1 MGLIPFLSP
10 IRLSNR
16 VKMGVLTY
24 VVQVANLAIT
34 TKEDDIRHM
43 FGYIGRIDE
52 VQMYPRNVSLM
63 PVPTKVA
70 FIKFRHR
77 RDAAV
82 ALHLTNAIL
91 VDKLIQV
98 IPWRED
104 EMPTEAIALQSL
116 FPGQQV
122 GATFGAQPPKLETVL
137 CDAGLPPPPTIPTT
151 VDADIRDQ
159 IQRTVHIKGIN
170 PQTTTVSDVLDH
182 MQDHA
187 GEVKYVTLAGEGDF
201 VEECDAYVEFG
212 TLKGVLGALKMEN
225 LTIKEKT
232 FTVECARCAIL
243 KSTLKPKTSAEAAV
257 EIAEA
262 LKASKDGRLP
272 SDYYGEPTG
281 NLDPAEQAALDE
293 KRRERKEKEK
303 KEKEEKRS
311 KRSRS
316 RKRSKSRKRSR
327 SKKRSRSR
335 DRERRRRSRS
345 GSRSKKSK
353 RSRRSRSRDRKNRDR
368 KRSKSRDKEREKD
381 VKSEKMDETEQ
392 STEQMPPLVAANDS
406 AD

>member
-1 MGLIPFLSP
+1 MIHLF
-10 IRLSNR
+10 R

-303 KEKEEKRS
+303 EKRS
-311 KRSRS
+311 KRSR
-316 RKRSKSRKRSR
+316 SRKRSR

-335 DRERRRRSRS
+335 KRSKSRERSRRDRSS
-345 GSRSKKSK
+345 SRSKKSK
-353 RSRRSRSRDRKNRDR
+353 RSRRSRSRDKKRSRSRDR
-368 KRSKSRDKEREKD
+368 KRDSRDKEENGTD
-381 VKSEKMDETEQ
+381 VKIETADSEVKTET
-392 STEQMPPLVAANDS
+392 
-406 AD
+406 

>member
-1 MGLIPFLSP
+1 MGNAEYMGTHP
-10 IRLSNR
+10 IFESDFDCLTDFR
-16 VKMGVLTY
+16 MGQLTY
-24 VVQVANLAIT
+24 VIQVNNLAIT

-43 FGYIGRIDE
+43 FGYIGRLDE

-63 PVPTKVA
+63 PVPTKIA

-137 CDAGLPPPPTIPTT
+137 CDAGPPPPPTIPTT

-303 KEKEEKRS
+303 EKRS
-311 KRSRS
+311 KRSR
-316 RKRSKSRKRSR
+316 SRKRSR

-335 DRERRRRSRS
+335 KRSKSRERSRRDRSS
-345 GSRSKKSK
+345 SRSKKSK
-353 RSRRSRSRDRKNRDR
+353 RSRRSRSRDRKRSRSRDR
-368 KRSKSRDKEREKD
+368 KRDSRDKEENGND
-381 VKSEKMDETEQ
+381 NVKIETAD
-392 STEQMPPLVAANDS
+392 TEVKIET
-406 AD
+406 

>member
-303 KEKEEKRS
+303 EKRS
-311 KRSRS
+311 KRSR
-316 RKRSKSRKRSR
+316 SRKRSR

-335 DRERRRRSRS
+335 KRSKSRERSRRDRSS
-345 GSRSKKSK
+345 SRSKKSK
-353 RSRRSRSRDRKNRDR
+353 RSRRSRSRDKKRSRSRDR
-368 KRSKSRDKEREKD
+368 KRDSRDKEENGTD
-381 VKSEKMDETEQ
+381 VKIETADSEVKTET
-392 STEQMPPLVAANDS
+392 
-406 AD
+406 

>member
-122 GATFGAQPPKLETVL
+122 GATFGSQPPKLETVL

-151 VDADIRDQ
+151 VDADKRDQ

-257 EIAEA
+257 EIVEA

-303 KEKEEKRS
+303 EKRS

-316 RKRSKSRKRSR
+316 RKRSRSE
-327 SKKRSRSR
+327 KRSRSR
-335 DRERRRRSRS
+335 KRSKSRERSRRDRSS
-345 GSRSKKSK
+345 SRSKKSK
-353 RSRRSRSRDRKNRDR
+353 RSRRSRSRDKKRSRSRDR
-368 KRSKSRDKEREKD
+368 KRDSRDKEENGTD
-381 VKSEKMDETEQ
+381 VKIETADSEVKTET
-392 STEQMPPLVAANDS
+392 
-406 AD
+406 

>member
-116 FPGQQV
+116 FPGSQV

-303 KEKEEKRS
+303 EKRS
-311 KRSRS
+311 KRSR
-316 RKRSKSRKRSR
+316 SRKRSR

-335 DRERRRRSRS
+335 KRSKSRERSRRDRSS
-345 GSRSKKSK
+345 SRSKKSK
-353 RSRRSRSRDRKNRDR
+353 RSRRSRSRDKKRSRSRDR
-368 KRSKSRDKEREKD
+368 KRDSRDKEENGTD
-381 VKSEKMDETEQ
+381 VKIETADSEVKTET
-392 STEQMPPLVAANDS
+392 
-406 AD
+406 

>member
-1 MGLIPFLSP
+1 
-10 IRLSNR
+10 
-16 VKMGVLTY
+16 MGVLTY

-232 FTVECARCAIL
+232 FTVECARCPIL
-243 KSTLKPKTSAEAAV
+243 KSSLKPKTSAEAAV

-303 KEKEEKRS
+303 EKRS
-311 KRSRS
+311 KRSR
-316 RKRSKSRKRSR
+316 SRKRSR

-335 DRERRRRSRS
+335 KRSKSRERSRRDRSS
-345 GSRSKKSK
+345 SRSKKSK
-353 RSRRSRSRDRKNRDR
+353 RSRRSRSRDKKRSRSRDR
-368 KRSKSRDKEREKD
+368 KRDSRDKEENGNDNAKIETAGTE
-381 VKSEKMDETEQ
+381 VKTET
-392 STEQMPPLVAANDS
+392 
-406 AD
+406 

>member
-303 KEKEEKRS
+303 EKRS

-316 RKRSKSRKRSR
+316 RKRSRSE
-327 SKKRSRSR
+327 KRSRSR
-335 DRERRRRSRS
+335 KRSKSRERSRRDRSS
-345 GSRSKKSK
+345 SRSKKSK
-353 RSRRSRSRDRKNRDR
+353 RSRRSRSRDKKRSRSRDR
-368 KRSKSRDKEREKD
+368 KRDSRDKEENGTD
-381 VKSEKMDETEQ
+381 VKIETAD
-392 STEQMPPLVAANDS
+392 SKVKTET
-406 AD
+406 

>member
-303 KEKEEKRS
+303 EKRS
-311 KRSRS
+311 KRSR
-316 RKRSKSRKRSR
+316 SRKRSR

-335 DRERRRRSRS
+335 KRSKSRERSRRDRSS
-345 GSRSKKSK
+345 SRSKKSK
-353 RSRRSRSRDRKNRDR
+353 RSRRSRSRDKKRSRSRDR
-368 KRSKSRDKEREKD
+368 KRDSRDKEENGTD
-381 VKSEKMDETEQ
+381 VKIETAD
-392 STEQMPPLVAANDS
+392 SKVKTET
-406 AD
+406 

>member
-1 MGLIPFLSP
+1 
-10 IRLSNR
+10 
-16 VKMGVLTY
+16 MGVLTY

-225 LTIKEKT
+225 LTIKEKN

-303 KEKEEKRS
+303 EKRS
-311 KRSRS
+311 KRSR
-316 RKRSKSRKRSR
+316 SRKRSR

-335 DRERRRRSRS
+335 KRSKSRERSRRDRSS
-345 GSRSKKSK
+345 SRSKKSK
-353 RSRRSRSRDRKNRDR
+353 RSRRSRSRDKKRSRSRDR
-368 KRSKSRDKEREKD
+368 KRDSRDKEENGTD
-381 VKSEKMDETEQ
+381 VKIETADSEVKTET
-392 STEQMPPLVAANDS
+392 
-406 AD
+406 

>member
-1 MGLIPFLSP
+1 
-10 IRLSNR
+10 
-16 VKMGVLTY
+16 MGVLTY

-303 KEKEEKRS
+303 EKRS
-311 KRSRS
+311 KRSR
-316 RKRSKSRKRSR
+316 SRKRSR

-335 DRERRRRSRS
+335 KRSKSRERSRRDRSS
-345 GSRSKKSK
+345 SRSKKSK
-353 RSRRSRSRDRKNRDR
+353 RSRRSRSRDKKRSRSRDR
-368 KRSKSRDKEREKD
+368 KRDSRDKEENGTD
-381 VKSEKMDETEQ
+381 VKIETADSEVKTET
-392 STEQMPPLVAANDS
+392 
-406 AD
+406 

>member
-52 VQMYPRNVSLM
+52 IQMYPRNVSLM

-82 ALHLTNAIL
+82 SLHLTNSIL

-104 EMPTEAIALQSL
+104 EMPTEAVALQSL
-116 FPGQQV
+116 FPGQTM
-122 GATFGAQPPKLETVL
+122 GGSFGVRPPRLEQIMAEA
-137 CDAGLPPPPTIPTT
+137 DLPPPPTIPSS
-151 VDADIRDQ
+151 VDSDIRDQ
-159 IQRTVHIKGIN
+159 IQRTVHVKGLN
-170 PQTTTVSDVLDH
+170 PQTTNVSEVLEH
-182 MQDHA
+182 FQEHA

-212 TLKGVLGALKMEN
+212 TIYGVVGALKMKH
-225 LTIKEKT
+225 LTLKEKE

-243 KSTLKPKTSAEAAV
+243 KSTLKPKTAADSAV

-272 SDYYGEPTG
+272 SDYYGEAAG

-303 KEKEEKRS
+303 EKRS

-316 RKRSKSRKRSR
+316 RKRSRSE
-327 SKKRSRSR
+327 KRSRSR
-335 DRERRRRSRS
+335 KRSKSRERSRRDRSS
-345 GSRSKKSK
+345 SRSKKSK
-353 RSRRSRSRDRKNRDR
+353 RSRRSRSRDKKRSRSRDR
-368 KRSKSRDKEREKD
+368 KRDSRDKEENGTD
-381 VKSEKMDETEQ
+381 VKIETAD
-392 STEQMPPLVAANDS
+392 SKVKTET
-406 AD
+406 

>member
-1 MGLIPFLSP
+1 
-10 IRLSNR
+10 
-16 VKMGVLTY
+16 MGVLTY

-159 IQRTVHIKGIN
+159 IQRTVHMKGIN

-212 TLKGVLGALKMEN
+212 TLQGVLGALKMEN
-225 LTIKEKT
+225 LTIKDKT

-272 SDYYGEPTG
+272 SDYYGEATG

-303 KEKEEKRS
+303 EKRS
-311 KRSRS
+311 KRSR
-316 RKRSKSRKRSR
+316 SRKRSR

-335 DRERRRRSRS
+335 KRSKSRERSRRDRSS
-345 GSRSKKSK
+345 SRSKKSK
-353 RSRRSRSRDRKNRDR
+353 RSRRSRSRDKKRSRSRDR
-368 KRSKSRDKEREKD
+368 KRDSRDKEENGNEN
-381 VKSEKMDETEQ
+381 VKIETAETEVK
-392 STEQMPPLVAANDS
+392 TET
-406 AD
+406 

>member
-116 FPGQQV
+116 FPGSQV

-159 IQRTVHIKGIN
+159 IQRTIHVRGIN
-170 PQTTTVSDVLDH
+170 PQTTTVSDVLEH
-182 MQDHA
+182 MQEYA

-201 VEECDAYVEFG
+201 VEDCDAYVEFG
-212 TLKGVLGALKMEN
+212 TTKGVIGALKMEN

-293 KRRERKEKEK
+293 KRRERKEKDQNQENDQEVK
-303 KEKEEKRS
+303 NEVEVEI
-311 KRSRS
+311 
-316 RKRSKSRKRSR
+316 
-327 SKKRSRSR
+327 
-335 DRERRRRSRS
+335 ERGVDDLEVEVGRRNQSAPDDQ
-345 GSRSKKSK
+345 GHVI
-353 RSRRSRSRDRKNRDR
+353 
-368 KRSKSRDKEREKD
+368 ERI
-381 VKSEKMDETEQ
+381 ETENDRNHATRNAKKMLNRKKWTRPNNQ
-392 STEQMPPLVAANDS
+392 LSKCHHWLQLTIPPT
-406 AD
+406 

>member
-1 MGLIPFLSP
+1 
-10 IRLSNR
+10 LSNR

-303 KEKEEKRS
+303 EKRS
-311 KRSRS
+311 KRSR
-316 RKRSKSRKRSR
+316 SRKRSR

-335 DRERRRRSRS
+335 KRSKSRERSRRDRSS
-345 GSRSKKSK
+345 SRSKKSK
-353 RSRRSRSRDRKNRDR
+353 RSRRSRSRDKKRSRSRDR
-368 KRSKSRDKEREKD
+368 KRDSRDKEENGTD
-381 VKSEKMDETEQ
+381 VKIETADSEVKTET
-392 STEQMPPLVAANDS
+392 
-406 AD
+406 

>member
-1 MGLIPFLSP
+1 MGTHP
-10 IRLSNR
+10 IFESDFDCLTEGIVCR

-170 PQTTTVSDVLDH
+170 PQTTTVSAVLDH

-201 VEECDAYVEFG
+201 VEECDAFFEFG

-262 LKASKDGRLP
+262 FKASKDGRLP

-303 KEKEEKRS
+303 EKRS
-311 KRSRS
+311 KRSR
-316 RKRSKSRKRSR
+316 SRKRSR

-335 DRERRRRSRS
+335 KRSKSRERSRRDRSS
-345 GSRSKKSK
+345 SRSKKSK
-353 RSRRSRSRDRKNRDR
+353 RSRRSRSRDKKRSRSRDR
-368 KRSKSRDKEREKD
+368 KRDSRDKEENGTD
-381 VKSEKMDETEQ
+381 VKIETADSEVKTET
-392 STEQMPPLVAANDS
+392 
-406 AD
+406 

>member
-1 MGLIPFLSP
+1 
-10 IRLSNR
+10 
-16 VKMGVLTY
+16 MGVLTY

-52 VQMYPRNVSLM
+52 IQMYPRNVSLM

-82 ALHLTNAIL
+82 SLHLTNSIL

-104 EMPTEAIALQSL
+104 EMPTEAVALQSL
-116 FPGQQV
+116 FPGQTM
-122 GATFGAQPPKLETVL
+122 GGSFGVQPPRLEQIMAEA
-137 CDAGLPPPPTIPTT
+137 DLPPPPTIPSS
-151 VDADIRDQ
+151 VDSDIRDQ
-159 IQRTVHIKGIN
+159 IQRTVHVKGLN
-170 PQTTTVSDVLDH
+170 PQTTNVSEVLEH
-182 MQDHA
+182 FQAHA

-201 VEECDAYVEFG
+201 VEDCDAYVEFG
-212 TLKGVLGALKMEN
+212 TIYGVVGALKMKE
-225 LTIKEKT
+225 LSIKEKE

-243 KSTLKPKTSAEAAV
+243 KSTLKPKTAADSAV

-392 STEQMPPLVAANDS
+392 STEQMPPLVTANDS
-406 AD
+406 ADKQNE

>member
-1 MGLIPFLSP
+1 
-10 IRLSNR
+10 
-16 VKMGVLTY
+16 
-24 VVQVANLAIT
+24 
-34 TKEDDIRHM
+34 M

-82 ALHLTNAIL
+82 ALHLTNAVL

-104 EMPTEAIALQSL
+104 EMPTEAVALQSL

-122 GATFGAQPPKLETVL
+122 GATFGAAPPKLETVL

-159 IQRTVHIKGIN
+159 IQRTVHIKGVN
-170 PQTTTVSDVLDH
+170 PQTTSVSDVLDH
-182 MQDHA
+182 MQEFA
-187 GEVKYVTLAGEGDF
+187 GEVKYCTLAGEGDF

-212 TLKGVLGALKMEN
+212 TLQGVLGALKMEN
-225 LTIKEKT
+225 LSIKEKPI
-232 FTVECARCAIL
+232 TVECARCAIL
-243 KSTLKPKTSAEAAV
+243 KSTLKPKTSAECAV

-272 SDYYGEPTG
+272 SDYYGEATG

-303 KEKEEKRS
+303 EKRS
-311 KRSRS
+311 KRSR
-316 RKRSKSRKRSR
+316 SRKRSR

-335 DRERRRRSRS
+335 KRSKSRERRRKSRS
-345 GSRSKKSK
+345 SSRSKKSK
-353 RSRRSRSRDRKNRDR
+353 RSRRSRSRDK
-368 KRSKSRDKEREKD
+368 KRSKSRDRKKSHEKNDETGD
-381 VKSEKMDETEQ
+381 VKVENAQEEIET
-392 STEQMPPLVAANDS
+392 
-406 AD
+406 

>member
-1 MGLIPFLSP
+1 
-10 IRLSNR
+10 
-16 VKMGVLTY
+16 MGVLTY

-159 IQRTVHIKGIN
+159 IQRTVHVKGIN

-293 KRRERKEKEK
+293 KRRERKEKER
-303 KEKEEKRS
+303 EKRS
-311 KRSRS
+311 KRSR
-316 RKRSKSRKRSR
+316 SRKRSR

-335 DRERRRRSRS
+335 KRSKSRERSRRDRSS
-345 GSRSKKSK
+345 SRSKKSK
-353 RSRRSRSRDRKNRDR
+353 RSRRSRSRDRKRSRSRDR
-368 KRSKSRDKEREKD
+368 KRDSRDKEENGSD
-381 VKSEKMDETEQ
+381 VKIETAETEVK
-392 STEQMPPLVAANDS
+392 TET
-406 AD
+406 

>member
-1 MGLIPFLSP
+1 
-10 IRLSNR
+10 
-16 VKMGVLTY
+16 MGVLTY

-104 EMPTEAIALQSL
+104 EMPTEAVALQSL

-303 KEKEEKRS
+303 EKRS
-311 KRSRS
+311 KRSR
-316 RKRSKSRKRSR
+316 SRKRSR

-335 DRERRRRSRS
+335 KRSKSRERSRRDRSS
-345 GSRSKKSK
+345 SRSKKSK
-353 RSRRSRSRDRKNRDR
+353 RSRRSRSRDRKRSRSRDR
-368 KRSKSRDKEREKD
+368 KRDSRDKEENGND
-381 VKSEKMDETEQ
+381 NVKIETAD
-392 STEQMPPLVAANDS
+392 TEVKIET
-406 AD
+406 

>member
-1 MGLIPFLSP
+1 
-10 IRLSNR
+10 
-16 VKMGVLTY
+16 MGVLTY

-34 TKEDDIRHM
+34 IKEDDIRHM

-303 KEKEEKRS
+303 EKRS
-311 KRSRS
+311 KRSR
-316 RKRSKSRKRSR
+316 SRKRSR

-335 DRERRRRSRS
+335 KRSKSRERSRRDRSS
-345 GSRSKKSK
+345 SRSKKSK
-353 RSRRSRSRDRKNRDR
+353 RSRRSRSRDKKRSRSRDR
-368 KRSKSRDKEREKD
+368 KRDSRDKEENGTD
-381 VKSEKMDETEQ
+381 VKIETADSEVKTET
-392 STEQMPPLVAANDS
+392 
-406 AD
+406 